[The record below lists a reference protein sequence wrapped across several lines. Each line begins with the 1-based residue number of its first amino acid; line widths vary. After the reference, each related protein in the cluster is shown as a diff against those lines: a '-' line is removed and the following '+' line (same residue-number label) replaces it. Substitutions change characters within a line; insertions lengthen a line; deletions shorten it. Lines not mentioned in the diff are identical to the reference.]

1 MDERRDGM
9 FILELSDG
17 IEHGDIR
24 PWDNVVENRLESGGL
39 KCVLGDDGKTRNHK
53 KAMIRK
59 NYKRSKE

>member
-1 MDERRDGM
+1 MDERGDGV
-9 FILELSDG
+9 FILELFKG
-17 IEHGDIR
+17 IEYSYIR
-24 PWDNVVENRLESGGL
+24 PKDNVVENGLESGGL